1 MSALPSEDD
10 WIVLK
15 FGGTSVSRR
24 PRWDNIGRLMAAR
37 AREEQCRVLVVVSAL
52 SGVTNDLQALAD
64 RGHDDAAAAAAVAAA
79 RPSMA
84 ASARRTMRDG
94 GVWTIRWA
102 TKELCHRHQT
112 GLAYLGLKGL

>member
-64 RGHDDAAAAAAVAAA
+64 RGHDDAAAAAAVAALCTRHRA
-79 RPSMA
+79 FCGELGIGTEA
-84 ASARRTMRDG
+84 VDG
-94 GVWTIRWA
+94 HLA
-102 TKELCHRHQT
+102 TLEKPHTVSRI
-112 GLAYLGLKGL
+112 LGDWLEG